1 MASLVKIPR
10 TENLI
15 GPALVRC
22 PPPGPISCSLAQVLF
37 QRSVGAEFLERGSA
51 QHGRASNQGVHWQ
64 GSPQANS
71 QRVES
76 PAPSS
81 GFSPSLHP
89 SFCLDSAASRREKTS
104 LDKATPGTV
113 AQDLTPAP
121 CLPRF
126 IGMATVLLKP
136 LVKKPRKI
144 LFVNDLTLLNHSMM
158 PTDVSQAPGRVAEGV
173 GGS

>member
-1 MASLVKIPR
+1 MAEPVTRVSTGKEAPRPIPR
-10 TENLI
+10 ELRVLRL
-15 GPALVRC
+15 LVDAPHHC
-22 PPPGPISCSLAQVLF
+22 ILPSVWTAQP
-37 QRSVGAEFLERGSA
+37 
-51 QHGRASNQGVHWQ
+51 QG
-64 GSPQANS
+64 GK
-71 QRVES
+71 
-76 PAPSS
+76 
-81 GFSPSLHP
+81 
-89 SFCLDSAASRREKTS
+89 KTS

-158 PTDVSQAPGRVAEGV
+158 PTDVSRAPGRAAEGV